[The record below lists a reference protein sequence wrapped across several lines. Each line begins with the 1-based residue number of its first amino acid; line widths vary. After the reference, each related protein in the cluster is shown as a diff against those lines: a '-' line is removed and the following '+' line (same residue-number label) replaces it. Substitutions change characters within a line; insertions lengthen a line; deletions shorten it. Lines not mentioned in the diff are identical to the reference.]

1 MTNGDDVRWERWG
14 AIGGFLYVIG
24 MILLFVWAGEPPQDA
39 TTEQL
44 LQFYQ
49 DNEFA
54 VTWGAYIGV
63 SVGGL
68 GLLWFLGS
76 LRSALRRAEGGT
88 GRLSAIAMAA
98 GAGSLILLLGAA
110 GVFVSTAFNAVDP
123 GNVNFQFDLST
134 HEMVVGAGFGLF
146 IFHLVL
152 AGALV
157 AATSV
162 VSIRTA
168 VFPKWLG
175 WVGTLLA
182 LALVLPFISFF
193 ALFAFWAWVVVI
205 VILLLMGRGSRS
217 ALGGTT

>member
-1 MTNGDDVRWERWG
+1 MLKGDDIRWERWG

-24 MILLFVWAGEPPQDA
+24 MILLFLFPGEPPQDA

-54 VTWGAYIGV
+54 LTWGAYIMV
-63 SVGGL
+63 TVGGL

-88 GRLSAIAMAA
+88 GRLSALAMAA
-98 GAGSLILLLGAA
+98 GTGSLILLFGAV
-110 GVFVSTAFNAVDP
+110 GVFVSTAFSAVDP

-134 HEMVVGAGFGLF
+134 HEMVIGAGFGLF
-146 IFHLVL
+146 ILHLVL
-152 AGALV
+152 ASALV

-162 VSIRTA
+162 LSIRTA

-175 WVGTLLA
+175 WVGMLLA
-182 LALVLPFISFF
+182 LALVIPFVSFF

-205 VILLLMGRGSRS
+205 VILLLTGRGSRS
-217 ALGGTT
+217 APEATP